1 MILVLEKKITRIQKD
16 KIKNMLS
23 DEGCIIREIVDAGR
37 NIIGII
43 GNCKKSENELRQI
56 EGVADVMPIK
66 TSYKLVS
73 RDFQSEDSKVKI
85 GNVVVG
91 GDRIVVIAGP

>member
-1 MILVLEKKITRIQKD
+1 MILVLEKKITQNQKD

-43 GNCKKSENELRQI
+43 GNCKKVRMN
-56 EGVADVMPIK
+56 
-66 TSYKLVS
+66 
-73 RDFQSEDSKVKI
+73 
-85 GNVVVG
+85 
-91 GDRIVVIAGP
+91 